1 MIDLHIPDPVA
12 DLERFIEN
20 LKSRKP
26 FTFIRFSDGEIEI
39 LRNRYLEINEGVTV
53 FRGQT
58 FNNDFPAYDAKRF
71 DPETNKD
78 LRHDL
83 LRSAMMRQN
92 RFFKGVPAA
101 HNRAEVDRDFLLR
114 LNGGM
119 SEMITFSDLF
129 LNSNY
134 PLYRERLVVE
144 FSRYES
150 VAVIAN
156 YRSVASGVLA
166 GARVIPVGDNFFASY
181 QEALS
186 SVMEGCLELPESSLV
201 LSSASSL
208 TNIVGM
214 LLYEQRPDLTFLD
227 IGTSLND
234 LLGLDSKTRAYHQ
247 LYKGDSDSG
256 FMKGLRYKLSK
267 EYQLKWM

>member
-1 MIDLHIPDPVA
+1 MIDLYIPDPVA
-12 DLERFIEN
+12 DLKRFIDN
-20 LKSRKP
+20 LKSGAP

-71 DPETNKD
+71 DPEKNIG
-78 LRHDL
+78 LRQDL
-83 LRSAMMRQN
+83 LRSAIMRRD
-92 RFFKGVPAA
+92 RFFKGIPAG

-134 PLYRERLVVE
+134 SLYRERLVVE

-150 VAVIAN
+150 IAVIAN
-156 YRSVASGVLA
+156 YRSVTSGVLA
-166 GARVIPVGDNFFASY
+166 GARIIPVGDNFFASY
-181 QEALS
+181 LETLS
-186 SVMEGCLELPESSLV
+186 SVMKCCLELPESSLV

-214 LLYEQRPDLTFLD
+214 KLFDRRPDLTFLD

-247 LYKGDSDSG
+247 LYKGSSDSG
-256 FMKGLRYKLSK
+256 LMKGLRYKLSK
-267 EYQLKWM
+267 QYQLKWK